1 MSPRATD
8 LHLGRMESRVSLVCP
23 VLVGRDGLL
32 ALADDRLAAAR
43 RGRGGLQFLAGE
55 AGIGKTRLLGSI
67 ERRARAAG
75 FRCVRAGT
83 YPGDLEVTGA
93 VLVDL
98 ARAMGRQTAFDAT
111 GAAIT
116 ARLADAPTPGTGGD
130 AHRRRRVLALDLAA
144 ILASAADAGPTLLA
158 LEDLH
163 QADDLTLEI
172 LTMLATRAAEAP
184 LLVIGTYRSDELYPR
199 VPMREWRAH
208 LLTKR
213 LAGEDR
219 LERLTME
226 QTATMTALI
235 LETHGPAPRAFVETI
250 HRRTDGIPLHVEELL
265 GMLRSGG
272 VVQPDAIP
280 EADVP
285 DTLEAAILG
294 RLGRRSTAARRVAE
308 VGAAIGRSF
317 ELDLLASTM
326 AVDADQLSRPLTEL
340 ADHFVLAES
349 AASGRFGF
357 RHALICD
364 AIYSRIPAARRRRL
378 HARIAEVVAGRGDSS
393 DAFLSF
399 HFERAGLRD
408 QAFASALR
416 AARAAARMSSH
427 REAFQLLERTLRH
440 LPPGLPP
447 GELAMIHEAH
457 GSAAAACDL
466 NATAA
471 DALEAAHGA
480 WLAAGRPIEAAA
492 VVPPLV
498 ATRHLLGDTLEQRAG
513 RLREAL
519 AALDRLAPARDRD
532 RTRGRVLAGL
542 SAAYMLD
549 RRLDESIDFGEA
561 AREIAVA
568 VDDPAT
574 ELNATVTVGACLAFA
589 GRMDDGWSRLEDGIR
604 RSRAAQLEAEAAR
617 AYRMLG
623 SSASVLV
630 EYDRAERWLRE
641 GIDYAERV
649 ELWND
654 RHYMAAHLA
663 HVLWATGRWDEAVRV
678 ADHALADGRGGIT
691 TRITALHALGFVALG
706 RGDLGHAR
714 ERLTEALDAGERMHE
729 LQRFSPAL
737 WGLAEVDLI
746 AGDSAAAVARC
757 ERGLAASASV
767 GDAAYLLPYV
777 VTGTR
782 AYLAGHDPSSA
793 GRWVET
799 VADALRRREI
809 PGTLPAI
816 NHAEGLLALA
826 GGATGQAR
834 ADLAAA
840 AGAWRQLRRR
850 WEEIGATIDLAE
862 CELRTNRLAEAAR
875 LAAEAHAA
883 AEGLPSPPLLDR
895 ADAVLRRARAL
906 HPSDAPWAPLTAREF
921 EVARLVAGGGTNA
934 AIAAALG
941 LSPRTVAA
949 HVEHILDKLGAERRA
964 EIATWATTIAGASI
978 RSARRNSPREA
989 DLG

>member
-1 MSPRATD
+1 
-8 LHLGRMESRVSLVCP
+8 
-23 VLVGRDGLL
+23 
-32 ALADDRLAAAR
+32 
-43 RGRGGLQFLAGE
+43 
-55 AGIGKTRLLGSI
+55 
-67 ERRARAAG
+67 
-75 FRCVRAGT
+75 
-83 YPGDLEVTGA
+83 
-93 VLVDL
+93 
-98 ARAMGRQTAFDAT
+98 MGRQPTFAST

-116 ARLADAPTPGTGGD
+116 ARLADEPTPRTDGD

-172 LTMLATRAAEAP
+172 LAMLATWAAEAP

-199 VPMREWRAH
+199 VPMRDWRAH
-208 LLTKR
+208 MLTKR

-219 LERLTME
+219 LERLTIE

-235 LETHGPAPRAFVETI
+235 LETQGPAPRAFVETV

-265 GMLRSGG
+265 GMLRAGG
-272 VVQPDAIP
+272 LLQPDTLP

-285 DTLEAAILG
+285 DTLDAAILG
-294 RLGRRSTAARRVAE
+294 RLDRRSAAARRVAE
-308 VGAAIGRSF
+308 VGAVIGRSF
-317 ELDLLASTM
+317 ELDLLASTLS
-326 AVDADQLSRPLTEL
+326 VDADQLSRPLAEL

-357 RHALICD
+357 RHGLICD

-378 HARIAEVVAGRGDSS
+378 HARVAEMAAVRGDFT
-393 DAFLSF
+393 DAFLSS

-416 AARAAARMSSH
+416 AARAAARLSSH
-427 REAFQLLERTLRH
+427 REAFQLLERTLRN
-440 LPPGLPP
+440 LPPGLPS

-466 NATAA
+466 NATAT
-471 DALEAAHGA
+471 DALEAAHEA
-480 WLAAGRPIEAAA
+480 WLAAERPIEAAA

-498 ATRHLLGDTLEQRAG
+498 ATRHLLGDDLERRAG
-513 RLREAL
+513 RLRGAL

-549 RRLDESIDFGEA
+549 RRLDEAIGFGEA
-561 AREIAVA
+561 AHEIAVA
-568 VDDPAT
+568 VGDPAT
-574 ELNATVTVGACLAFA
+574 ERNATVTVGACLVFA
-589 GRMDDGWSRLEDGIR
+589 GRMEDGWARLEDGIR
-604 RSRAAQLEAEAAR
+604 RSREAQLEAEAAR

-649 ELWND
+649 EFWND

-663 HVLWATGRWDEAVRV
+663 HVLWATGRWDEAARV

-706 RGDLGHAR
+706 RGELGLAR
-714 ERLTEALDAGERMHE
+714 ERLTEALEAGERMHE

-737 WGLAEVDLI
+737 WGLAESDLV
-746 AGDSAAAVARC
+746 AGDPAAAVVRC

-767 GDAAYLLPYV
+767 GDAAYLFPYL

-782 AYLAGHDPSSA
+782 AYLAAHDPSGA
-793 GRWVET
+793 GRWVVD
-799 VADALRRREI
+799 VAAALRRREV
-809 PGTLPAI
+809 PGTLPAVD
-816 NHAEGLLALA
+816 HAEGLVALA

-834 ADLAAA
+834 AHLAAA
-840 AGAWRQLRRR
+840 ADAWRRLRRR

-862 CELRTNRLAEAAR
+862 CALRTNRLPEAVRLSAEARA
-875 LAAEAHAA
+875 AAEA
-883 AEGLPSPPLLDR
+883 LSSPPLIER
-895 ADAVLRRARAL
+895 ADAVLGRARAL
-906 HPSDAPWAPLTAREF
+906 HPTDAPWAPLTAREF

-964 EIATWATTIAGASI
+964 EIAAWATTIAGDA
-978 RSARRNSPREA
+978 ARAAGRNSRREA
-989 DLG
+989 DPG